1 MHPPVAPQPRYRAAV
16 NPHQQPRN
24 SGQLAAR
31 IISMASSCDCEPCV
45 TQRPP
50 VAALQPSAEE
60 RAPEA
65 AGTSSESAH
74 QAAEARPEE
83 PAAVEAEKKKKKKDT
98 RATAED
104 APGTGSCFGAM
115 EPARRTTG
123 EESARERLKR
133 HRTEMAGRVRIPD
146 MWGQERLLKD
156 WVDCAVFDRPLAA
169 TAGLLN
175 ARDALVAEC
184 AARRSTGRPLRVQ
197 NGCS

>member
-16 NPHQQPRN
+16 TPHQQQRN
-24 SGQLAAR
+24 GGQLAAR
-31 IISMASSCDCEPCV
+31 IISMASSSCDSAEPCV

-60 RAPEA
+60 
-65 AGTSSESAH
+65 TSSESAH

-83 PAAVEAEKKKKKKDT
+83 PAAVEAAERKKKKDT
-98 RATAED
+98 RAAAED
-104 APGTGSCFGAM
+104 APGTGSCLFGAV
-115 EPARRTTG
+115 EPARRPTG

-184 AARRSTGRPLRVQ
+184 AAARRSTGRPLRVQ